1 MDIRDDRDVVLHHIA
16 AELEQPVMDVA
27 KAAATDIV
35 LGHGNTVTAVLFY
48 GSCLQQQSVEDK
60 VLDFY
65 VLVDSCVEANGSR
78 ILGVL
83 NVMMPPNVFYR
94 ELELEG
100 RTIRSKYA
108 VMSTESFEKAM
119 QPGHLNPSFWARF
132 AQPCALV
139 YCRDREIRGRV
150 NGAVSQAVITF
161 VGAVVPTLSQHV
173 TSQSMW
179 SRGFQLTYKAELR
192 AENAS
197 VRGAEIYAQNA
208 ERYDALMVPALSAAG
223 LQPKAGDGGRLI
235 PVTTNT
241 MRRWAVF
248 LWKIRSV
255 QGKALS
261 FLRLIKGAFTFT
273 GAIDYLAWKIGRH
286 SGVSLEIKPWHRR
299 FPIIGGLSLF
309 IQTRFR
315 GGFR

>member
-1 MDIRDDRDVVLHHIA
+1 MDTRNDRDGVLQHIA
-16 AELEQPVMDVA
+16 AELEQPVMDSA
-27 KAAATDIV
+27 KAAAQDIAN
-35 LGHGNTVTAVLFY
+35 GHGSTVAAVLFY

-65 VLVDSCVEANGSR
+65 VLVDNCVEANGSN
-78 ILGVL
+78 ILGLL

-94 ELELEG
+94 ELDLDG
-100 RTIRSKYA
+100 RIIRSKYA
-108 VMSTESFEKAM
+108 VMSTKGFENAM
-119 QPGHLNPSFWARF
+119 QPGHFNPSFWARF
-132 AQPCALV
+132 AQPCALA
-139 YCRDREIRGRV
+139 YCRDNETRV
-150 NGAVSQAVITF
+150 SVKRAVSQAVITF
-161 VGAVVPTLSQHV
+161 VGAVLPTFLRDV

-179 SRGFQLTYKAELR
+179 SKGFQLTYKAELR

-197 VRGAEIYAQNA
+197 VRGAEIYSQNA
-208 ERYDALMVPALSAAG
+208 ERYDALMLPALSSAG
-223 LQPKAGDGGRLI
+223 LQLKADDSGRRF

-241 MRRWAVF
+241 KRRWAVI
-248 LWKIRSV
+248 LWKVRSI
-255 QGKALS
+255 QGKMLS

-286 SGVSLEIKPWHRR
+286 SGVTLDIKPWHRR

-309 IQTRFR
+309 VQTRFR